1 MCICIGECLSNPPP
15 FLCSQIITPFLNS
28 MISTNHEI
36 GLGNP
41 DSSSSVESLLLEYIT
56 YQCTLALPWSTSK
69 TGSRHNNL
77 IIGCSAKD
85 H

>member
-1 MCICIGECLSNPPP
+1 MQSNNYP
-15 FLCSQIITPFLNS
+15 TFLNS

-77 IIGCSAKD
+77 IIGCSPKD